1 MNQSSE
7 EEYEIIYWNNFFYIS
22 HSKCKVR
29 KAMRLNTTNYFI
41 MKIHN
46 KRSLLQIRISHSSD
60 IDFKDFSKKSK
71 LQLNLLF
78 AIAEKVQKLD
88 NEINPNGF
96 QRGSD
101 KETA

>member
-1 MNQSSE
+1 MLQ
-7 EEYEIIYWNNFFYIS
+7 ITIS
-22 HSKCKVR
+22 HC
-29 KAMRLNTTNYFI
+29 
-41 MKIHN
+41 
-46 KRSLLQIRISHSSD
+46 SD
-60 IDFKDFSKKSK
+60 IDFKDFSKRSK

-88 NEINPNGF
+88 NKINPNGF